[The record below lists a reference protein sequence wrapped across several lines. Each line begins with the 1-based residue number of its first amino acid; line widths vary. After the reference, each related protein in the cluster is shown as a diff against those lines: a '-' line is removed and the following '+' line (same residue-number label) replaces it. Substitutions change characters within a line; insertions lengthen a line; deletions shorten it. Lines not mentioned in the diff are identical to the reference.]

1 MAKVD
6 GIEDVAQQRMAA
18 AGPVDVLVG
27 VAGAVDMRRL
37 RDAAEHLMGT
47 LAHQGSGL
55 RLVIAYPGIE
65 EPAGDGAESTAGL
78 MTYKV
83 AAASGS
89 GAYWLTSGATYNSLF
104 ALAKTTNARACVV
117 VNSDL
122 EVLEQGALESLAA
135 PILSG
140 NAELVMP
147 IYAQDRFEGL
157 LNSGILAP
165 LTRAL
170 YGKRVR
176 YPLAQ
181 DFAVSASIL
190 PTFERPDKR
199 VVSAGESIF
208 WPATEAAIREKKVSQ
223 AHLNVRHEGIAAGV
237 DLTDVLTQVLGPLF
251 SDVEANASVWQ
262 RTRGSHVV
270 QTFGEPFPALEVSGQ
285 KPAAIDTRPMVESF
299 LLASNNL
306 QDLWSLVLPPVTQL
320 ELKRMTRFTPEQ
332 FKLPDDVWVRI
343 IYDFA
348 LAHRLKTLSRSHLMG
363 AFAPIYLAW
372 VTSYVKEVA
381 TLSDAAAELRVEAL
395 AQAFEAGKTYL
406 LSRWRWPDRFNP

>member
-1 MAKVD
+1 MAKADVM
-6 GIEDVAQQRMAA
+6 EDVAQNAAA
-18 AGPVDVLVG
+18 AGPVDVLIG
-27 VAGAVDMRRL
+27 VTGAVDMQLL
-37 RDAAEHLMGT
+37 REAAAHVTNT
-47 LAHQGSGL
+47 LSQSGSGL
-55 RLVIAYPGIE
+55 RMVLAYPGIE
-65 EPAGDGAESTAGL
+65 EPAGGEVESNAGL
-78 MTYKV
+78 MSYKV

-104 ALAKTTNARACVV
+104 ALAKTTGAKACVV

-122 EVLEQGALESLAA
+122 EALGQNAVESLAA
-135 PILSG
+135 PVLS
-140 NAELVMP
+140 NSADLVMP
-147 IYAQDRFEGL
+147 IYAQSRFEGL

-190 PTFERPDKR
+190 PTFEQPSKR
-199 VVSAGESIF
+199 VLTAGESLF
-208 WPATEAAIREKKVSQ
+208 WPATEAAIREKRVSQ
-223 AHLNVRHEGIAAGV
+223 VHVNVRHEGIAAGV
-237 DLTDVLTQVLGPLF
+237 DLTAVLTQVLGPLF

-262 RTRGSHVV
+262 RTRGSHAIP
-270 QTFGEPFPALEVSGQ
+270 TLGEPFPATDANGQ
-285 KPAAIDTRPMVESF
+285 ASTPIDTKPMVESF
-299 LLASNNL
+299 LLASSNL

-320 ELKRMTRFTPEQ
+320 ELKRMTRATPEQ
-332 FKLPDDVWVRI
+332 FRMPDELWVRI

-348 LAHRLKTLSRSHLMG
+348 LAHRLKTLGRSHLMG

-372 VTSYVKEVA
+372 VASYAKEVA
-381 TLSDAAAELRVEAL
+381 NLSDAAAELRVEKL
-395 AQAFEAGKTYL
+395 AQAFEVGKTYL

>member
-1 MAKVD
+1 MAKADAV
-6 GIEDVAQQRMAA
+6 EDVVQGGTMAA
-18 AGPVDVLVG
+18 GIDVLVG
-27 VAGAVDMRRL
+27 VTGAVEVERL
-37 RDAAEHLMGT
+37 RDAA
-47 LAHQGSGL
+47 AHAMSVSAASSSGL
-55 RLVIAYPGIE
+55 RMVIAYPGMQ
-65 EPAGDGAESTAGL
+65 EPVDDEGAEGSL

-89 GAYWLTSGATYNSLF
+89 GAYWLTSGATYDNLF
-104 ALAKTTNARACVV
+104 ALAKKTGAKACVV

-122 EVLEQGALESLAA
+122 EALEHGAVESLAA
-135 PILSG
+135 PVLGGS
-140 NAELVMP
+140 AELVMP
-147 IYAQDRFEGL
+147 IYAQSRFEGL

-181 DFAVSASIL
+181 DFAVSASLL
-190 PTFERPDKR
+190 PIFEHPGRR
-199 VVSAGESIF
+199 MQTAGDSLF
-208 WPATEAAIREKKVSQ
+208 WPATEAAIREKRVSQ
-223 AHLNVRHEGIAAGV
+223 VHVNVRHEGTAAGV
-237 DLTDVLTQVLGPLF
+237 DLAAVLTQVLGPLF
-251 SDVEANASVWQ
+251 SDIEANASVWQ
-262 RTRGSHVV
+262 RTRGS
-270 QTFGEPFPALEVSGQ
+270 QAIPTLGQPFPAHDGDGQ
-285 KPAAIDTRPMVESF
+285 GAAPIDTKPMVESF

-320 ELKRMTRFTPEQ
+320 ELKRMTRATPEQ
-332 FKLPDDVWVRI
+332 FKLPDELWVRI

-348 LAHRLKTLSRSHLMG
+348 LAHRLKTLGRSHLMG

-372 VTSYVKEVA
+372 VASYAKEVA
-381 TLSDAAAELRVEAL
+381 AMSDAAAEVRVDKL